1 MRVLQSIHARLRL
14 GLASQVIGLV
24 IFTALVAGGL
34 VGVMLIQNS
43 YTITREGILQKNL
56 ATADLVARFAA
67 HYIEGVETNL
77 RQFAAR
83 PLFIRAVRENDLEA
97 ELHLAQFLE
106 IDERFE
112 SISVYDAT
120 GIGWAS
126 GLKDQ
131 WQNRGGTV
139 ADREW
144 FQQII
149 ATRKPYLGIPVIS
162 RATGNP
168 VSGYAVLLFDD
179 KGEIHAVLGGGIS
192 LAALSEATTELSI
205 STAART
211 SLMDAR
217 QGGLIVA
224 HPDPKRILAPVT
236 GQNAAALRAV
246 AGERGTME
254 TRSSSGELTLAAFA
268 PVPRLPWSVLIQ
280 EPSASAFAPLQNL
293 TTQAIVYVS
302 GIMLIAALLG
312 IALARRIVRP
322 VRELARGTEEI
333 GKGNLDYQIE
343 ITSADEIGQ
352 LAQSF
357 NRMTRDLR
365 AITASRDELNREI
378 AERKQ
383 AEEKLQIFAAEL
395 ERSNKELEQF
405 AYIASH
411 DLQEP
416 LRMVASYSQLL
427 EKRYRGKLDQ
437 DANEY
442 IGFAVDGVNRMQRLI
457 NDLLAYSRI
466 STRGKEFTPVDCH
479 AVVGQVIANLQIAI
493 QETGALVTCDPLPTV
508 RADESQMIQL
518 FQNLIGNAIKFH
530 GTEPPRVH
538 ISARETF
545 EVLETSKVWT
555 FSIRDNGIGI
565 APQYRERIFV
575 IFQRLHTREEYSG
588 TGIGLAIC
596 KKIVERH
603 NGRIWVESE
612 PGKGATFYFT
622 LPAN

>member
-1 MRVLQSIHARLRL
+1 
-14 GLASQVIGLV
+14 
-24 IFTALVAGGL
+24 
-34 VGVMLIQNS
+34 
-43 YTITREGILQKNL
+43 
-56 ATADLVARFAA
+56 
-67 HYIEGVETNL
+67 
-77 RQFAAR
+77 
-83 PLFIRAVRENDLEA
+83 
-97 ELHLAQFLE
+97 
-106 IDERFE
+106 
-112 SISVYDAT
+112 
-120 GIGWAS
+120 
-126 GLKDQ
+126 
-131 WQNRGGTV
+131 
-139 ADREW
+139 
-144 FQQII
+144 
-149 ATRKPYLGIPVIS
+149 
-162 RATGNP
+162 
-168 VSGYAVLLFDD
+168 
-179 KGEIHAVLGGGIS
+179 
-192 LAALSEATTELSI
+192 
-205 STAART
+205 
-211 SLMDAR
+211 
-217 QGGLIVA
+217 
-224 HPDPKRILAPVT
+224 
-236 GQNAAALRAV
+236 
-246 AGERGTME
+246 ME